1 MDTHFIQAFI
11 DNFRKSL
18 LQGANYDEV
27 ANVDQVDKWYDD
39 AYEDLLG
46 STYEEIF
53 DPTKPEL
60 FSDIKFNQLRR
71 GDGRFVARTTAENY
85 VKNSDAPEYL
95 LDIFGGDEEGKSRV
109 EEEAQSAYAVLSIT
123 DSPEQVA
130 TVLGGYYGIDFSPI
144 AQNLNE
150 QSFGGFNL
158 AREGREKDLR
168 GHTDSSIA
176 QINEFHSF
184 IEPILQ
190 DQIPF
195 LMMTRGLNYQDA
207 LQATFTEDPMIQALY
222 GKYGVSPIR
231 LSEKQRDEGRSTY
244 LYDPFSFGE
253 IRTFRARDDELKV
266 VKIVAS
272 IAAAYYAPQ
281 LLLKATGVE
290 PAIAAKAATATTAAT
305 PAAYSTAQ
313 IAAATA
319 ATSAGTTLLSG
330 GDFKDALKSAGL
342 AFVGSTVAQQL
353 GNAKAAA
360 TPGTAEHTAA
370 INAGSTAAQLADNYT
385 KAKVIY
391 AATQI
396 SSGIA
401 TGSVAAGFLAAF
413 GPDLTAVAL
422 DKVGLTSEVLGRAGV
437 DQKLLVDGLV
447 RTQTALA
454 RGMEL
459 DEALATGLGA
469 YILAGGGI
477 AGVNKDTFFE
487 KMGEVL
493 RDTSQSLFG
502 TKGPDLSNADA
513 SLNTL
518 YADDYVFETPDES
531 SLSGLFQGADKL
543 TEDMLT
549 TGGALWVRQPDGSY
563 KDNYS
568 GVVLDPSRGDSRD
581 LALALKL
588 SGANFD
594 MSEAQILNELDAL
607 SGYFDKTVLSDIKD
621 ATVPEIPPN
630 FLLAAIASGRSFQD
644 LLTDFDAGKTVADI
658 EATFDPRLTNLNIG
672 LGVNYSNPVGVSQAQ
687 NSFLVGKA
695 IDQIAQAMHEE
706 DRNSGG
712 DSTSPDDF
720 RGDAAEAY
728 KELREAGYSHVR
740 VMEELGVD
748 TSGRVLDAV
757 RALDSAALNDLRASD
772 EREAYLRT
780 LGSVDETTGR
790 DHERSLYESGIEQPF
805 IYDIAK
811 RALEAAEETG
821 DDKWVLG
828 TAIAIEAGVDVANA
842 FLGLV
847 ALGGIDPESTELGK
861 TLKAIT
867 DMTGESKPE
876 DYQKGLE
883 DINQRLQ
890 AAQDQAEEEGLGTS
904 DSWMLVGK
912 AIMGAA
918 AENPTE
924 FILDFVVKETA
935 SEIIPF
941 IVGGLAFGGA
951 KLSAAVAKKF
961 GDDAAK
967 KFAENLDASDIAVA
981 TTMLSDAAEETGGA
995 ASSGYS
1001 ESYDAKIKQLEEQ
1014 NARLA
1019 RLTGVDFIPLSDAQ
1033 IKEAEEFATEVARKA
1048 GITGLVLSVVSDGAL
1063 GGNQLARGLFGD
1075 RTTNAG
1081 TEFLESLINR
1091 VTRIGEGAG
1100 REFMLEGLQEG
1111 GVQAVIEGALYE
1123 IDPDRPMSASI
1134 AQNAI
1139 LGSIIGGSVGGGIG
1153 TSAEVSDILANV
1165 VQKTAPT
1172 IRATIEGAK
1181 NGLIND
1187 AEARAALA
1195 QFGITSD
1202 EYGALQTSL
1211 MNEAFDADY
1220 TSYTESRDA
1229 FQATNPDYAP
1239 TEADILQFTG
1249 NFAENRLSE
1258 SVADLVDRSYIDAQE
1273 AIDAAALEGLTLTQ
1287 EQAAQYVRQTESG
1300 QAQAA
1305 LDRLRSDVFDPL
1317 YVTRQEATDYFT
1329 NIGYTPTEADL
1340 AAFVGKTEAQ
1350 AEASDGGVTDY
1361 SVNMLML
1368 QLDGLIRDNT
1378 SGQNDEQI
1386 KNLTD
1391 RINVLDPDRL
1401 DPSNTDDT
1409 QPPKTTTLTP
1419 GTFVDPDGDGI
1430 YQLVE
1435 DDGSLSGEYNADG
1448 SQYVDPTKTTPPA
1461 NTGDDISG
1469 VKTDLLNRIDAAERA
1484 GIDRD
1489 TALGDSISDLARELG
1504 VTENTLLRQIGAT
1517 EESLRTEINLAKFE
1531 LTTEINAVGE
1541 LVGKPASEVTDADI
1555 DFVADLIAQQETLA
1569 EGAVFDFTQEQLAY
1583 DVTGD
1588 QVVDQADLDLL
1599 QQATAGQDVTFD
1611 LQSKFAPTGV
1621 YATQQEMQQ
1630 ELEQQQQQLAQ
1641 QTQQQIKT
1649 EATKDAAR
1657 DFFGELLGAA
1667 DLTGQKVDV
1676 AESPLAKIDYL
1687 YDFGSIFGTPQQGA
1701 LFPTP
1706 YGNIGGR
1713 KQGGLIERNKELLR
1727 VIGED

>member
-1 MDTHFIQAFI
+1 SYADTIEY
-11 DNFRKSL
+11 L
-18 LQGANYDEV
+18 G
-27 ANVDQVDKWYDD
+27 DD
-39 AYEDLLG
+39 
-46 STYEEIF
+46 
-53 DPTKPEL
+53 
-60 FSDIKFNQLRR
+60 
-71 GDGRFVARTTAENY
+71 VRTTAENY
-85 VKNSDAPEYL
+85 IQNSDAPEYL
-95 LDIFGGDEEGKSRV
+95 LDIFGSDEEGKPRV
-109 EEEAQSAYAVLSIT
+109 EEEARSAYAVLSIT

-144 AQNLNE
+144 AQNLNG
-150 QSFGGFNL
+150 QSFGG
-158 AREGREKDLR
+158 GQKDLR
-168 GHTDSSIA
+168 GHTDSSVA
-176 QINEFHSF
+176 QLNEFHSF

-195 LMMTRGLNYQDA
+195 LMMTRGLDYQDA
-207 LQATFTEDPMIQALY
+207 LQATFTEDPMVQALY
-222 GKYGVSPIR
+222 GKYGVTPIR
-231 LSEKQRDEGRSTY
+231 LSDKQRDTGRSTY

-253 IRTFRARDDELKV
+253 IRTFKAKDDPAKAL
-266 VKIVAS
+266 KIVAS
-272 IAAAYYAPQ
+272 IAAAFYAPQ
-281 LLLKATGVE
+281 LILKSGAVGAPV
-290 PAIAAKAATATTAAT
+290 TAGTAAT
-305 PAAYSTAQ
+305 TTS
-313 IAAATA
+313 AATA
-319 ATSAGTTLLSG
+319 AVYSTTQIASAAAIAAAGQTVISG
-330 GDFKDALKSAGL
+330 GDFEDVLKSAGL
-342 AFVGSTVAQQL
+342 AF
-353 GNAKAAA
+353 
-360 TPGTAEHTAA
+360 
-370 INAGSTAAQLADNYT
+370 AGATAAQKLNN
-385 KAKVIY
+385 AKIAFET
-391 AATQI
+391 AA
-396 SSGIA
+396 
-401 TGSVAAGFLAAF
+401 AAGPGAASLAAQALTEYNTAKALFVVTNVGTGAITGNIGAGILAAF
-413 GPDLTAVAL
+413 GPDLTTTAL
-422 DKVGLTSEVLGRAGV
+422 NKVGLTPEILDRAGV
-437 DQKLLVDGLV
+437 DQGLLVDGIV

-469 YILAGGGI
+469 YILSGGGI
-477 AGVNKDTFFE
+477 AGVNKDNFFE

-493 RDTSQSLFG
+493 RNTSQFLFG

-518 YADDYVFETPDES
+518 YADDYNFGSDTNAQNVYNKAVLQGLPEDAVVPGAYKWLLQNDGSLRDTVTGLVVDPRTNAQGAGFLVRSGVVDLGNEDVNSYLDALGDGSFGREFLSSAEIAELKDATIVPVPPAWRASGGDYNSYVNAINAGTADELLKEFEAYYDPNMGLSIAPPNVAD
-531 SLSGLFQGADKL
+531 LSGLS
-543 TEDMLT
+543 EDQR
-549 TGGALWVRQPDGSY
+549 AY
-563 KDNYS
+563 
-568 GVVLDPSRGDSRD
+568 
-581 LALALKL
+581 
-588 SGANFD
+588 
-594 MSEAQILNELDAL
+594 
-607 SGYFDKTVLSDIKD
+607 
-621 ATVPEIPPN
+621 
-630 FLLAAIASGRSFQD
+630 
-644 LLTDFDAGKTVADI
+644 
-658 EATFDPRLTNLNIG
+658 
-672 LGVNYSNPVGVSQAQ
+672 
-687 NSFLVGKA
+687 LVGNA
-695 IDQIAQAMHEE
+695 IDQIAKAMHEE

-712 DSTSPDDF
+712 DSTSPNDF
-720 RGDAAEAY
+720 RAEAIEAY
-728 KELREAGYSHVR
+728 QELRDDGLSHLR

-748 TSGRVLDAV
+748 TSGRVLDGI
-757 RALDSAALNDLRASD
+757 RALDTAALDDLRASD
-772 EREAYLRT
+772 EREAYLRA

-790 DHERSLYESGIEQPF
+790 YHEDSLYESGIEQAF
-805 IYDIAK
+805 GLYDIAK
-811 RALEAAEETG
+811 RAVDAAAETG
-821 DDKWVLG
+821 DDKWIIG
-828 TAIAIEAGVDVANA
+828 TAIAIEAGADVANA
-842 FLGLV
+842 FLGLA

-890 AAQDQAEEEGLGTS
+890 AAQDQAKEEGLGTS

-924 FILDFVVKETA
+924 FVLDFVVKEAA

-941 IVGGLAFGGA
+941 VVGGVAFGGA
-951 KLSAAVAKKF
+951 KLSAAAAKKF

-967 KFAENLDASDIAVA
+967 KFAENLDASDIAVTA
-981 TTMLSDAAEETGGA
+981 TMLSDAAEETGGA

-1001 ESYDAKIKQLEEQ
+1001 ESYNAKIKQLEER
-1014 NARLA
+1014 NARIA
-1019 RLTGVDFIPLSDAQ
+1019 ELTGVSSIPLSEAQ
-1033 IKEAEEFATEVARKA
+1033 LKEAEEFATGVARKA
-1048 GITGLVLSVVSDGAL
+1048 GVTGLVLSVVSDKAL
-1063 GGNQLARGLFGD
+1063 GGNELARGLFGD
-1075 RTTNAG
+1075 KTTNAG
-1081 TEFLESLINR
+1081 AEFLESLINR

-1139 LGSIIGGSVGGGIG
+1139 LGAIIGGSVGGGIG

-1229 FQATNPDYAP
+1229 FQATNPDYNP
-1239 TEADILQFTG
+1239 TDADIRQFTG
-1249 NFAENRLSE
+1249 QIAEDRLAE

-1287 EQAAQYVRQTESG
+1287 EQVAQYVQQTESG
-1300 QAQAA
+1300 QAQAV
-1305 LDRLRSDVFDPL
+1305 LDSLRSDVFDPL

-1329 NIGYTPTEADL
+1329 NIGYTPTEVDL

-1350 AEASDGGVTDY
+1350 AEAPDGGITDY

-1401 DPSNTDDT
+1401 DP
-1409 QPPKTTTLTP
+1409 PKTTYTP
-1419 GTFVDPDGDGI
+1419 GEFVDPDEDGI
-1430 YQLVE
+1430 YQLVGE
-1435 DDGSLSGEYNADG
+1435 DGETLTGRYEKDGTVI
-1448 SQYVDPTKTTPPA
+1448 VDPPA
-1461 NTGDDISG
+1461 NTDDISG
-1469 VKTDLLNRIDAAERA
+1469 VKTALLNRINAAEKA
-1484 GIDRD
+1484 GIRRD
-1489 TALGDSISDLARELG
+1489 EALGDSITDLATELG
-1504 VTENTLLRQIGAT
+1504 LTEQELLRQIGAT

-1555 DFVADLIAQQETLA
+1555 DFVADLIAQQEALNDPSTYT
-1569 EGAVFDFTQEQLAY
+1569 FTQEQLAY

-1588 QVVDQADLDLL
+1588 GVVDQSDLDLL
-1599 QQATAGQDVTFD
+1599 QQATAGQDVTFALD
-1611 LQSKFAPTGV
+1611 SKFGPTGI
-1621 YATQQEMQQ
+1621 YGTQQEMQQ

-1641 QTQQQIKT
+1641 QTQQQIAQEGRQSAK
-1649 EATKDAAR
+1649 R
-1657 DFFGELLGAA
+1657 DFFDLLMGAQ
-1667 DLTGQKVDV
+1667 DLTGQKVTV
-1676 AESPLAKIDYL
+1676 EQSPGAQIDYF
-1687 YDFGSIFGTPQQGA
+1687 YDFGSIFGPQQRA
-1701 LFPTP
+1701 SMFPTP
-1706 YGNIGGR
+1706 YGTIERGPTQPTTQSKLPFGR
-1713 KQGGLIERNKELLR
+1713 KRGGIIDANDELLR
-1727 VIGED
+1727 IIGES